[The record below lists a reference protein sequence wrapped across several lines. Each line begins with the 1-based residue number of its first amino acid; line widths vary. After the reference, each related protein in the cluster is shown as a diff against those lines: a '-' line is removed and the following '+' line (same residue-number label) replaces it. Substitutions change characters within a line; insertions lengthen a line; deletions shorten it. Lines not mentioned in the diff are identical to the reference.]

1 MYRIKENAI
10 VSPPFI
16 ASPRPV
22 GSLIYVDSSG
32 QWALLDIGTS
42 GQALVVSSN
51 VPAWVGLTVSHI
63 SGLQAALDAK
73 ASTAH
78 RATHASGGSDAFTSS
93 DLLEAVVRRLRET
106 SGPTTLTVG
115 VVADGQFLRRSGTSI
130 VGDTPPVLTHKDT
143 HKSGGSDA
151 FTSSDLLEAV
161 VRRLQE
167 SSGPT
172 ILTLGAVSDG
182 QFLKRSGIGIVG
194 DTPPVLAHK
203 STHITGGSDAFT
215 SSDLLEAVVK
225 RLQESSG
232 PTTLTVGSVSD
243 GQFLRR
249 SGTSLVGDTPPVLAH
264 KSTHTIGGSD
274 AFTSSDLL
282 EAVVKRLQESGGPTN
297 LTLGSVSDGQ
307 FLRRSGTSIIGATP
321 PVLAHRDTHK
331 SGGSDAFTSSDL
343 LEAVVKRL
351 QESSGP
357 TNLTLGAVSDGQFLK
372 RSGTNIVGDSGAHK
386 DTHKSGGSDA
396 FTSSDLLEAVVK
408 RLQES
413 SGPTNLTLGAV
424 SDGQFLKRSGT
435 NIVGDTPPVLAH
447 KDTHTSG
454 GSDAF
459 ASSDLLEAA
468 VKRLQESEG
477 PTILTLGTVSSN
489 QLLVRSGTSLV
500 GTPRT
505 YQWIGRTSSMLG
517 TSTVYLPLSGV
528 FVPDATENNVV
539 MVATNDIRITG
550 LRIRLSAV
558 PGSGASRTFT
568 LRTTFTDTAATIT
581 ISDFV
586 ISGVWTG
593 DLSIPALTRMSISAT
608 ASGSPTSSHALVAI
622 SLYDAS

>member
-1 MYRIKENAI
+1 
-10 VSPPFI
+10 
-16 ASPRPV
+16 
-22 GSLIYVDSSG
+22 
-32 QWALLDIGTS
+32 LDIGTS

-115 VVADGQFLRRSGTSI
+115 AVADGQFLRRSGTSI

-372 RSGTNIVGDSGAHK
+372 RSGTNIVGD
-386 DTHKSGGSDA
+386 
-396 FTSSDLLEAVVK
+396 
-408 RLQES
+408 
-413 SGPTNLTLGAV
+413 
-424 SDGQFLKRSGT
+424 
-435 NIVGDTPPVLAH
+435 TPPVLAH